1 MPDVP
6 LVVEAVLTDLDGVL
20 IDSTTAVEKV
30 WREWAGRVGVD
41 AGSVLANLHGV
52 RSEDTVARLVPATDV
67 DVEVAALEAAEL
79 EHADEARL
87 VPGADALVA
96 SLPAGRWAVVT
107 SGSRVLATARL
118 EAGGLPRPAVLVTA
132 EDVAVG
138 KPDPEGYRAAA
149 SALGFD
155 VSRCLVVEDA
165 PAGIAAGRAAGATVI
180 AVTTSHP
187 REELSR
193 AHLVVADPGRIAVT
207 ALSGG
212 LRIDAR

>member
-1 MPDVP
+1 MTDEP

-20 IDSTTAVEKV
+20 VDSTRAVEQV

-41 AGSVLANLHGV
+41 ADSLMANLHGV
-52 RSEDTVARLVPATDV
+52 RSEDTLAQLVPTERV

-87 VPGADALVA
+87 VPGADTLVA

-118 EAGGLPRPAVLVTA
+118 EAGGLPQPPVLVTA
-132 EDVAVG
+132 DDVAVG

-180 AVTTSHP
+180 AVATSHP
-187 REELSR
+187 REEL
-193 AHLVVADPGRIAVT
+193 AGADLVVADPGRIAVT
-207 ALSGG
+207 ALPGG